1 MKSIS
6 KSQFLEIREAYVF
19 GTEKFHKK
27 LEEITGITAR
37 PYTAFLYYDSA
48 ENYIGDSENSY
59 LYDLLKA
66 AYIEVID
73 E

>member
-19 GTEKFHKK
+19 GADGFHKK

-37 PYTAFLYYDSA
+37 PYTAFLYYDSSGD
-48 ENYIGDSENSY
+48 YIGDSENSR
-59 LYDLLKA
+59 LYDLLNA